1 MKGLFCEIIL
11 PIMVVIVGLSL
22 LLITFVIQSPE
33 LDLTPDLYST
43 PINTLVSGKQTSDIF
58 TPILNNFD
66 S

>member
-1 MKGLFCEIIL
+1 
-11 PIMVVIVGLSL
+11 MVVIAGLSL
-22 LLITFVIQSPE
+22 LLITFVPQSPE

-43 PINTLVSGKQTSDIF
+43 PLNTLVSGKQTSDIF